1 VVSDILES
9 NGSSSQATVCGA
21 SLALMD
27 AGAPLT
33 AHVGGIAMG
42 LVLEGKDYAILTDI
56 AGAEDHYGD
65 MDFKV
70 AGTVRGITGIQL
82 DLKNQGIDEE
92 IIKGT
97 LEQAREARR
106 EILKHIVSTLR
117 YPREEISP
125 RAPRLLVVP
134 INPEKIG
141 MLIGPGGKNIKGIQE
156 STGAKIDIDDDGT
169 VYVSHSIAAGA
180 EAAKA
185 KVEALTEEVRIG
197 KIYDGRVTSVKDF
210 GAFIEILPGRD
221 GLCHISDMTFDRTGF
236 GEKSVERY
244 VKEGQK
250 VTVRV
255 LRVDLPNNRISLGI
269 KQLSPNIWDEF
280 FRLRQVGDVVTG
292 RVVRL
297 TIYDNNL
304 EGQLSAAIC
313 RLERLHTLHLSFNK
327 ISGALPDEL
336 GACRALKNLWLKGN
350 KLTGAF
356 PDSIAV
362 LPELEYLDVHANG
375 LDGALPKVWNTP
387 KLTIFRAE
395 DNRIAGALPEK
406 LLSQPK
412 LEQVFLHNNR
422 LAGPL
427 PLTPSAT
434 LTALLLANNVLTGP
448 IPEALGKLEKLT
460 DLRLNRNKLS
470 GAIPA
475 SLASAPALQVL
486 RLDHNLLSG
495 PVPPGLGE
503 RLTVFDISHNPDLES
518 GQ

>member
-1 VVSDILES
+1 
-9 NGSSSQATVCGA
+9 
-21 SLALMD
+21 M
-27 AGAPLT
+27 
-33 AHVGGIAMG
+33 
-42 LVLEGKDYAILTDI
+42 
-56 AGAEDHYGD
+56 
-65 MDFKV
+65 
-70 AGTVRGITGIQL
+70 
-82 DLKNQGIDEE
+82 
-92 IIKGT
+92 
-97 LEQAREARR
+97 
-106 EILKHIVSTLR
+106 
-117 YPREEISP
+117 
-125 RAPRLLVVP
+125 
-134 INPEKIG
+134 
-141 MLIGPGGKNIKGIQE
+141 
-156 STGAKIDIDDDGT
+156 
-169 VYVSHSIAAGA
+169 
-180 EAAKA
+180 
-185 KVEALTEEVRIG
+185 
-197 KIYDGRVTSVKDF
+197 
-210 GAFIEILPGRD
+210 
-221 GLCHISDMTFDRTGF
+221 
-236 GEKSVERY
+236 
-244 VKEGQK
+244 
-250 VTVRV
+250 
-255 LRVDLPNNRISLGI
+255 
-269 KQLSPNIWDEF
+269 
-280 FRLRQVGDVVTG
+280 
-292 RVVRL
+292 VRL

-395 DNRIAGALPEK
+395 DNRIAGALPEQ

-503 RLTVFDISHNPDLES
+503 RLTVFDISHNPDLELRTIEATRKGARPALKAAPARATACS
-518 GQ
+518 LRVEGNTERSPHPRYGAVGADQKIGADAACCGRLPRCRTDAASSVRRTTPRAPICIP